1 MDDVPGDSENVP
13 GAWQD
18 RLESLKLRHKEESL
32 EQQRLHLAQLRQLQD
47 VLMSEL
53 AKQCNSGAEELDEDV
68 MAELL
73 ESLSLGQV
81 QVEGGKPKVGI
92 SQGCLGEEEEGLT
105 AHGGSVDGSVSP
117 IHTPLQESPCSVDH
131 SDTTQ
136 PWPLGTES
144 TPVKPKDPLAQSSL
158 SIASTEYLEL
168 PTSRNNKPLPAT
180 KHSLSPPLSSIVDQD
195 DTTRSAISS
204 VPAPSLSTHGVPPQ
218 QASLLDA
225 SDWSNSSHDTRSAL
239 MEKHTRHIE
248 DLQAYYE
255 TQLSCLQEQLSSF
268 KLRALREKAL
278 ASPSAQIPEQLFPSH
293 RLSYSPSKGRLRHYS
308 RQQQEMVGDQVHKL
322 MRENRLLQ
330 EQCSELEQQV
340 DDSRK

>member
-18 RLESLKLRHKEESL
+18 RLESLKLKHKEESL

-53 AKQCNSGAEELDEDV
+53 AKQCNSGAGELDEDV
-68 MAELL
+68 MTELL

-81 QVEGGKPKVGI
+81 QVEGGNPKVGI
-92 SQGCLGEEEEGLT
+92 SQDCLGEEEGLT
-105 AHGGSVDGSVSP
+105 AHGGGVDGSVSP
-117 IHTPLQESPCSVDH
+117 IRTPLQESP
-131 SDTTQ
+131 
-136 PWPLGTES
+136 
-144 TPVKPKDPLAQSSL
+144 SSL

-180 KHSLSPPLSSIVDQD
+180 KHSLSLPLSSIVDQD
-195 DTTRSAISS
+195 DMTRSAIAS

-293 RLSYSPSKGRLRHYS
+293 RLSYSPSRGRLRHYS